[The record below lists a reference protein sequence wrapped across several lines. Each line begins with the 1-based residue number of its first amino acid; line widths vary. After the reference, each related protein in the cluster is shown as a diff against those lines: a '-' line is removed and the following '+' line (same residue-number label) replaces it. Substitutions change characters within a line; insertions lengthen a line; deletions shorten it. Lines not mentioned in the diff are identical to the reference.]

1 MRKAIVIGIVLMM
14 VLMTVVVIGGEAV
27 APGKGKGK
35 GKDKDPKPLEINAEV
50 YPETLNL
57 ESHGRFVTVTIE
69 VSGEDDDGD
78 KKTADDI
85 VPESVEL
92 EGLPRIGPPTTV
104 GDDGNFTAKYDRA
117 DLEDILSPAEAV
129 TLTVTGEFTDGD
141 TFSDTDTIRVI

>member
-1 MRKAIVIGIVLMM
+1 MRKAIAIGIVLMM
-14 VLMTVVVIGGEAV
+14 ILMTIVVIGGDAV

-35 GKDKDPKPLEINAEV
+35 GKDKGPKPLEINAEV

-57 ESHGRFVTVTIE
+57 ESNGRFVTVTVE

-92 EGLPRIGPPTTV
+92 EGLPRLGPPTSV

-117 DLEDILSPAEAV
+117 DLEDILSPAEEV

-141 TFSDTDTIRVI
+141 TFSDTDIIGVI

>member
-1 MRKAIVIGIVLMM
+1 MRKAIAIGIALAM
-14 VLMTVVVIGGEAV
+14 VLMTVVVIGGDVV

-35 GKDKDPKPLEINAEV
+35 GPHPKPLEINAEV

-57 ESHGRFVTVTIE
+57 ESNGRFVTVTIE

-78 KKTADDI
+78 KKTAEDI

-92 EGLPRIGPPTTV
+92 EGLPRLGPPTTV

-117 DLEDILSPAEAV
+117 DLEDILSPADAV

>member
-35 GKDKDPKPLEINAEV
+35 GKGPKPLEINAEV

-57 ESHGRFVTVTIE
+57 ESHGRFVTVTVE

-85 VPESVEL
+85 VSESVEL
-92 EGLPRIGPPTTV
+92 EGLPRLGPPTSV

-117 DLEDILSPAEAV
+117 ELEDILSPAEEV

-141 TFSDTDTIRVI
+141 TFSDTDTIRVT